1 MSGDWG
7 GAWWDVSSSQRLD
20 YESCAT
26 YLLYWP
32 LPACPAANLF
42 ASHSGPF
49 WIIIYTLSSLICIAN
64 QNYLFGQKKARN
76 QTKSCKCK
84 CECWSSI
91 TDWTVTFNKGW
102 YLWFDS
108 FWRSLPSMSMSTW
121 HPLLHLC
128 LIFSCSD
135 TTLGATQSPCEGWRR
150 RRPVTTCPSL
160 SSPGPRACEGK
171 QGSCD
176 YQEVMTTLYYCVT
189 SPLLLVPP
197 DYRPDPNIIS
207 RAALQLAPVNTQ

>member
-1 MSGDWG
+1 M
-7 GAWWDVSSSQRLD
+7 D

-84 CECWSSI
+84 CECWSSK

-102 YLWFDS
+102 SLWFDS
-108 FWRSLPSMSMSTW
+108 FWRRLCFILTSCPARQCQHDIHFYIFVSFSPALCELHSLHVRDEGDEDLSPGHHLSIS
-121 HPLLHLC
+121 LL
-128 LIFSCSD
+128 
-135 TTLGATQSPCEGWRR
+135 ARAV
-150 RRPVTTCPSL
+150 VTTKKWWLLSTTVWQLWLPRSDDYSLLLCDLPTTSCPTWL
-160 SSPGPRACEGK
+160 SPGPK
-171 QGSCD
+171 H
-176 YQEVMTTLYYCVT
+176 
-189 SPLLLVPP
+189 
-197 DYRPDPNIIS
+197 N
-207 RAALQLAPVNTQ
+207 